1 MTSEV
6 ESALLHTLLQ
16 IKIRDELKS
25 VARVVDSSL
34 CWTLI
39 ITESLIHN
47 IHSYIR
53 INNPGL
59 EEGFKKKVRG
69 II

>member
-47 IHSYIR
+47 IYSYIR
-53 INNPGL
+53 INNTGL
-59 EEGFKKKVRG
+59 KEGFKKKS
-69 II
+69 